1 MQAPEDD
8 VFLDIGA
15 NQGWYSLLAGEALTR
30 GRVLSIEPN
39 PANVQLLL
47 RSVLRNGLTN
57 VTVYPFAISDAEGV
71 LFLDSYR
78 SNGAVTTGGAGE
90 RGGNYVRAVV
100 LDTLLAAEPKLDVVK
115 MDIEGHEPIAL
126 RGMRQTLTRHH
137 PVLFF
142 EFHPRLM
149 QENFQQDGREYLR
162 ALMALGYR
170 LAVIPEHGEEL
181 PLGEVEQVMEY
192 WRQNN
197 ARLGLVDE
205 AQLDLVARPV

>member
-1 MQAPEDD
+1 M
-8 VFLDIGA
+8 
-15 NQGWYSLLAGEALTR
+15 SR
-30 GRVLSIEPN
+30 SIPL
-39 PANVQLLL
+39 PSATW
-47 RSVLRNGLTN
+47 R
-57 VTVYPFAISDAEGV
+57 AC
-71 LFLDSYR
+71 FLDSYR

-100 LDTLLAAEPKLDVVK
+100 LDALLAQEPRLDVVK

-126 RGMRQTLTRHH
+126 RGMTQTLTRHH

-162 ALMALGYR
+162 ALLALGYR

-181 PLGEVEQVMEY
+181 PLGEVEQVMDY

-205 AQLDLVARPV
+205 AQLDLVAGVVGERSRPEQVARAGGQGRSREQVARD